1 MANVAYIRVSTTQ
14 QNTDRQEISLSDMDK
29 VFTDKLSG
37 KDTQRTELL
46 NMLEYVR
53 EGDTI
58 NIYSLDR
65 LGRNTLDV
73 LRLIENFANKGIGLK
88 VVNNSTFNMAAGS
101 KHNPQQKLMLT
112 IMAGVAE
119 MEREWI
125 NERSMAGIEAKKAK
139 NINAGKPATY
149 GFGRPTTADS
159 KKKAILRLVNE
170 GTLTKQAI
178 ADQVGVGVATVYRII
193 KRSIITNNVK
203 NIT

>member
-1 MANVAYIRVSTTQ
+1 MANVAYIRVSTTT
-14 QNTDRQEISLSDMDK
+14 QNTDRQEVALSDMDK

-37 KDTQRTELL
+37 KDTHRSELL

-73 LRLIENFANKGIGLK
+73 LRLVEDFANKGIGLT
-88 VVNNSTFNMAAGS
+88 VINNSTFNMKAGS
-101 KHNPQQKLMLT
+101 THNPQQKLMLT

-139 NINAGKPATY
+139 NLKAGKPATH
-149 GFGRPTTADS
+149 GFGRPTTSDS
-159 KKKAILRLVNE
+159 TSDAIMHLANE
-170 GTLTKQAI
+170 GKLTKQAI
-178 ADQVGVGVATVYRII
+178 ADQMGVGVATVYRII
-193 KRSIITNNVK
+193 KKSVAT
-203 NIT
+203 TS

>member
-1 MANVAYIRVSTTQ
+1 MANVAYIRVSTTT
-14 QNTDRQEISLSDMDK
+14 QNTDRQEVALANMDK

-37 KDTQRTELL
+37 KNTQRSELQ

-73 LRLIENFANKGIGLK
+73 LRLIENFASKGIGLK
-88 VVNNSTFNMAAGS
+88 VVNNSTFNMVAGS
-101 KHNPQQKLMLT
+101 RHNPQQKLMLT

-125 NERSMAGIEAKKAK
+125 NERSLAGIEAKKAK
-139 NINAGKPATY
+139 NLLAGKKATH
-149 GFGRPTTADS
+149 GFGRPTAIDS
-159 KKKAILRLVNE
+159 KNKAIMRLVNE
-170 GTLTKQAI
+170 GKLTKQAI

-193 KRSIITNNVK
+193 KRSVIEAR
-203 NIT
+203 

>member
-1 MANVAYIRVSTTQ
+1 MANVAYIRVSTTT
-14 QNTDRQEISLSDMDK
+14 QNTDRQEVALTNMDK

-37 KDTQRTELL
+37 KTTQRSELQ

-73 LRLIENFANKGIGLK
+73 LRLIENFANKGIGLN
-88 VVNNSTFNMAAGS
+88 VVNNSTFNMTAGS
-101 KHNPQQKLMLT
+101 RHNPQQKLMLT

-125 NERSMAGIEAKKAK
+125 NERSLAGIEAKKNK
-139 NINAGKPATY
+139 NILAGKPATH
-149 GFGRPTTADS
+149 GFGRPATIDS
-159 KKKAILRLVNE
+159 KNKAIMRLVNE
-170 GTLTKQAI
+170 GVLTKQAI

-193 KRSIITNNVK
+193 RKAAIKSD
-203 NIT
+203 